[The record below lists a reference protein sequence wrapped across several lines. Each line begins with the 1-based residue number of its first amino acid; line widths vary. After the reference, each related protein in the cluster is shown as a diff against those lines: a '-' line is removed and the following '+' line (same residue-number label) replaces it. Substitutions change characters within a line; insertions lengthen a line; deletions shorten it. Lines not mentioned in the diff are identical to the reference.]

1 MNWRTVEVLYARK
14 PQHPHVIR
22 RVVPAK
28 PEREL
33 PPAIA
38 SRVDIEV
45 KDLDEAAM
53 LLGAF
58 IQTGGKLR
66 ESRLARLRELVG
78 TIPSVDTAKA
88 WKSALKELR
97 AELAG

>member
-1 MNWRTVEVLYARK
+1 MEVLYARK
-14 PQHPHVIR
+14 PHPHVVR

-33 PPAIA
+33 PPAIVA
-38 SRVDIEV
+38 RVDIEL
-45 KDLDEAAM
+45 KDVDETSS

-78 TIPSVDTAKA
+78 TVPSVETAKA